1 MSLFQWDNKFLVGH
15 SDIDAQHK
23 RLFQLADE
31 LHTAMAAGNAKA
43 KLSETLNSLIAYT
56 KIHFANEERLMIAHK
71 YPDYQAHKLLHDKLT
86 AQVVE
91 FQKDF
96 AAGRSVLTIDLMQFL
111 KNWLSQH
118 IGKIDQKV
126 AEFLKQKAA

>member
-56 KIHFANEERLMIAHK
+56 KMHFANEERLMIAHK

-96 AAGRSVLTIDLMQFL
+96 AAGRTVLTIDLMQFL

-118 IGKIDQKV
+118 IGKTDQKV